1 MIDLEL
7 WRNVA
12 IAAGGF
18 YLLVNSMDFIEK
30 KLGIKRRGR
39 KMGRNDLEKEF
50 ERLNYNGY
58 PKYTEEQ
65 NRAMLAQVANLI
77 LNGQG
82 IRGYWQKEYI
92 EDETTVADPFDFIP
106 LNVGHVGEYMKIEL
120 IGRINYYD
128 PRNIPIE
135 LIPPFGDIK
144 ELQKRLDKIDVEA
157 DKKRKKK
164 LKKKDSRIAYLEG
177 AILEIKEQLE
187 EMKLYDNTHKDKML
201 EIIRELEIK
210 EGE

>member
-30 KLGIKRRGR
+30 KLGVKRRGR
-39 KMGRNDLEKEF
+39 KMGRHDLEREF
-50 ERLNYNGY
+50 EEKNRNGY

-106 LNVGHVGEYMKIEL
+106 YNIGHVGEYMKIEL

-135 LIPPFGDIK
+135 LIPPFADLKDIK
-144 ELQKRLDKIDVEA
+144 KRLEEA
-157 DKKRKKK
+157 KEKENEN
-164 LKKKDSRIAYLEG
+164 RIAYLEG
-177 AILEIKEQLE
+177 AILEIKDEIE
-187 EMKLYDNTHKDKML
+187 AMKLYDNTRKDTIL
-201 EIIRELEIK
+201 QIINELEIK

>member
-39 KMGRNDLEKEF
+39 KMGRHDLEREF
-50 ERLNYNGY
+50 DEKNRDGY

-65 NRAMLAQVANLI
+65 KRALLAQVANLI

-92 EDETTVADPFDFIP
+92 EDETVIGDPFDCMP
-106 LNVGHVGEYMKIEL
+106 LKLGNVGEYMKIEL

-128 PRNIPIE
+128 PRNLPIE
-135 LIPPFGDIK
+135 LVPPFGDIVETK
-144 ELQKRLDKIDVEA
+144 KRLDKFDVEA

>member
-1 MIDLEL
+1 MS
-7 WRNVA
+7 RH
-12 IAAGGF
+12 
-18 YLLVNSMDFIEK
+18 
-30 KLGIKRRGR
+30 
-39 KMGRNDLEKEF
+39 DLEKEF

-106 LNVGHVGEYMKIEL
+106 LNTGHVGEYMKIEL

-144 ELQKRLDKIDVEA
+144 ETQKRLDKFDVEA

>member
-1 MIDLEL
+1 
-7 WRNVA
+7 
-12 IAAGGF
+12 
-18 YLLVNSMDFIEK
+18 
-30 KLGIKRRGR
+30 
-39 KMGRNDLEKEF
+39 MGRNDLEKEF